1 MRYSTITSLH
11 VYVQRKC
18 DIVPKS
24 LHVSLHTHTYVSIV
38 HVYTYFTHTSQTTQQ
53 QNATRNQHPRERQ
66 GQSRTA
72 RARTQPVMQTA
83 PNNNGSNRAT
93 KPKRNRKPRPSYTD
107 VTEIDGTAHATTT
120 CHLQRTKQ
128 QHDKKRD
135 QTSRCKA
142 GNSSMQQQQQQ
153 QQQQQH

>member
-24 LHVSLHTHTYVSIV
+24 LHVSLHTHTYVPIV
-38 HVYTYFTHTSQTTQQ
+38 HVHTYFTHTSQTTQQ
-53 QNATRNQHPRERQ
+53 QNATRNQHPRER
-66 GQSRTA
+66 QSRTA

-93 KPKRNRKPRPSYTD
+93 KPKRNRKPRQSYTD

-153 QQQQQH
+153 QQH